1 MSRSGMTRSGI
12 ASRVQRLEQRLGFS
26 NVKLQDEQRPLVP
39 MQWEQFCALFG
50 KPIGLGEPPPPLVV
64 LKDARLVRWL
74 RQVHPERLKDL
85 KQAHAA
91 GEPAAPWQET
101 STRSSKRKRCEPKT
115 ASADLP

>member
-1 MSRSGMTRSGI
+1 MTRSGI

-85 KQAHAA
+85 KQAHA
-91 GEPAAPWQET
+91 PWQET